1 MDFKALIEQPQ
12 VTSLP
17 PYPGPLEND
26 NGAGDKRLEMA
37 QGTHPGFDVTDQP
50 GTQAAAQRY
59 SNQPNAL
66 AIRLFNGLQ
75 LLAAEAYING
85 LELPDQPL
93 KHLLDGVLDRVQA
106 HYPQLF
112 VSYDWLLRESEQ
124 LAEGSRELMKIQYD
138 LPTRLFQLM
147 LGDSPNFYPKYTM
160 ALWERG
166 ATCLEEAQRQM
177 LDDVFAKVGVQD
189 GDRILDLGCGWG
201 ASCNYLLSQ
210 FPNCRV
216 TGLNL
221 SGRQCDYLRAKQQ
234 DSTSALSSGRF
245 TLCEEDFNQAHF
257 DQPFDKILAIG
268 LFEHVGNLTQSFAK
282 LASLLK
288 PEGRVFI
295 HFISSHLPYSSYSPF
310 LNRYI
315 FPRMRI
321 WSYDEVPQHREHL
334 VTRAQWYLNGANY
347 AKTLQGWLANFDAHQ
362 KEISRLDVG
371 MDYAKFRR
379 IWRLYLILCI
389 AYFDMDGGR
398 LLGNAQYLLEPA
410 R

>member
-1 MDFKALIEQPQ
+1 MSQNPRVQ
-12 VTSLP
+12 QSNSLVI
-17 PYPGPLEND
+17 
-26 NGAGDKRLEMA
+26 
-37 QGTHPGFDVTDQP
+37 Q
-50 GTQAAAQRY
+50 
-59 SNQPNAL
+59 
-66 AIRLFNGLQ
+66 IFNRLQ
-75 LLAAEAYING
+75 LLGAEAYING
-85 LELPDQPL
+85 LEPSDLIL
-93 KHLLDGVLDRVQA
+93 KGWLDGVLDQVQR

-138 LPTRLFQLM
+138 LPTTLFQLM
-147 LGDSPNFYPKYTM
+147 LGESALMHPKYTM

-166 ATCLEEAQRQM
+166 AICLEEAQRHM
-177 LDDVFAKVGVQD
+177 LDDIFAKVGVED

-201 ASCNYLLSQ
+201 SASNYLLNR
-210 FPNCRV
+210 FPNCQV

-234 DSTSALSSGRF
+234 DPTSAISSGRF
-245 TLCEEDFNQAHF
+245 TLCEQDFNQANF

-282 LASLLK
+282 LASFLK
-288 PEGRVFI
+288 PEGRVFV

-321 WSYDEVPQHREHL
+321 WSYDEVPQHHQHL
-334 VTRAQWYLNGANY
+334 VTRAQWYLNGVNY
-347 AKTLQGWLANFDAHQ
+347 AKTLQCWLANFDAHQ
-362 KEISRLDVG
+362 QEIAGLDVG

-379 IWRLYLILCI
+379 IWRLYLILCM
-389 AYFDMDGGR
+389 AYFDMDRGR

>member
-1 MDFKALIEQPQ
+1 MIDFQTLAKESQIVDRQSELKSVERSTITQPD
-12 VTSLP
+12 S
-17 PYPGPLEND
+17 
-26 NGAGDKRLEMA
+26 
-37 QGTHPGFDVTDQP
+37 
-50 GTQAAAQRY
+50 
-59 SNQPNAL
+59 L
-66 AIRLFNGLQ
+66 AIQLFNGFQ

-85 LELPDQPL
+85 LELPDNSL
-93 KHLLDGVLDRVQA
+93 KRFLDGVLDLVQA
-106 HYPQLF
+106 RHPQLF

-138 LPTRLFQLM
+138 LPTTLFQFM
-147 LGDSPNFYPKYTM
+147 LGESALMHPKYTM

-166 ATCLEEAQRQM
+166 ATCLEEAQRHM
-177 LDDVFAKVGVQD
+177 LDDIFAKVGVED

-201 ASCNYLLSQ
+201 SASNYLLNR
-210 FPNCRV
+210 FPYCRV

-234 DSTSALSSGRF
+234 DPTSAISSGRF
-245 TLCEEDFNQAHF
+245 TLCEQDFNQANF

-282 LASLLK
+282 LASFLK
-288 PEGRVFI
+288 PEGRVFV

-321 WSYDEVPQHREHL
+321 WSYDEVPQHHQHL

-347 AKTLQGWLANFDAHQ
+347 AKTLQCWLANFDAHQ
-362 KEISRLDVG
+362 QEIAHLDVG

-379 IWRLYLILCI
+379 IWRLYLILCM
-389 AYFDMDGGR
+389 AYFDMDGGQ
-398 LLGNAQYLLEPA
+398 LLGNAQYLLEPS

>member
-1 MDFKALIEQPQ
+1 MNFQ
-12 VTSLP
+12 SLVKESHSV
-17 PYPGPLEND
+17 GSVNQLSAVE
-26 NGAGDKRLEMA
+26 AGSI
-37 QGTHPGFDVTDQP
+37 
-50 GTQAAAQRY
+50 TQ
-59 SNQPNAL
+59 SSAL
-66 AIRLFNGLQ
+66 AIQLFKSLQ
-75 LLAAEAYING
+75 LLGAGAYING
-85 LELPDQPL
+85 LELPDSFL
-93 KHLLDGVLDRVQA
+93 KRLLDRVFDLVQA

-124 LAEGSRELMKIQYD
+124 MAEGSRELMKIQYD

-147 LGDSPNFYPKYTM
+147 LRDSPDCYPKYTM

-166 ATCLEEAQRQM
+166 ATGLEDAQRQM
-177 LDDVFAKVGVQD
+177 LDDIFAKVGVQD

-210 FPNCRV
+210 FPHCRV

-221 SGRQCDYLRAKQQ
+221 SGRQCDYMRAKQQ
-234 DSTSALSSGRF
+234 DPTSALSSDRF
-245 TLCEEDFNQAHF
+245 TLCEQDFNQAHF
-257 DQPFDKILAIG
+257 DQPFDKILAVG

-282 LASLLK
+282 LASFLT

-315 FPRMRI
+315 FPCMRI
-321 WSYDEVPQHREHL
+321 WSYDEVPQHHQHL
-334 VTRAQWYLNGANY
+334 VTRQQWYLNGANY
-347 AKTLQGWLANFDAHQ
+347 AKTLQCWLANFDAHQ
-362 KEISRLDVG
+362 EEIARLDFG